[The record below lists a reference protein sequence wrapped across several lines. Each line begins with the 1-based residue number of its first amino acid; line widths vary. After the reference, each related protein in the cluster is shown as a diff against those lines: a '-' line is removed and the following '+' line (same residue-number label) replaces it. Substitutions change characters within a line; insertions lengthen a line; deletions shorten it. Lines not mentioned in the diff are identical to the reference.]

1 MGDWLKRLVDL
12 REKLSSVLLM
22 ILILPILSISLID
35 LYSHLKYLTTRSHQ
49 VVVPP
54 NFQEHSLRFAVVGD
68 TRSQLP
74 LLGSSEVWPKLLA
87 SMQNYFINQEMT
99 NLIHLGDLVKNG
111 RDLSEWERLI
121 KEMPHQIWAIQGN
134 HDRGPY
140 FKDLFRDQIL
150 DHLQINENTCLWG
163 FNTEV
168 DENLAMDAILE
179 LILNLDHPMQNRSQS
194 QTEIDQQT
202 QIDQIRC
209 ALSPIQIWTQHR
221 PIYSTGPHG
230 SDELGWNHWL
240 IPMLHRIDIDLH
252 LSGHDHFYERR
263 IMDGILYVVSGGGT
277 RFSAPLW
284 WRPWE
289 KGMIARGGWVH
300 WIAFESRTV
309 GEPCLNAKVI
319 ALEEDADDL
328 VDAFDLNCHGNE

>member
-1 MGDWLKRLVDL
+1 M
-12 REKLSSVLLM
+12 LLF
-22 ILILPILSISLID
+22 LFILPILSMSLID
-35 LYSHLKYLTTRSHQ
+35 LCSHLKWLITRSHQ
-49 VVVPP
+49 VVDSP
-54 NFQEHSLRFAVVGD
+54 NFQDHTLRFAVVGD

-74 LLGSSEVWPKLLA
+74 LLGSSEVWPTLLA
-87 SMQNYFINQEMT
+87 SMQNYFIHQEMT
-99 NLIHLGDLVKNG
+99 ALIHLGDLVKNG
-111 RDLSEWERLI
+111 RNPSEWERLI
-121 KEMPHQIWAIQGN
+121 KEMPPLIWAIQGN

-168 DENLAMDAILE
+168 DENLAMDAILD
-179 LILNLDHPMQNRSQS
+179 LILNLDHPMQS
-194 QTEIDQQT
+194 QTEIN
-202 QIDQIRC
+202 QINQINQIKC

-240 IPMLHRIDIDLH
+240 VPMLHRLEIDLH

-263 IMDGILYVVSGGGT
+263 LVDGILYVVSGGGT

-284 WRPWE
+284 WRSWE
-289 KGMIARGGWVH
+289 KAMIVRGGWLH
-300 WIAFESRTV
+300 WMAFESRSM

-319 ALEEDADDL
+319 ALEQDTDYL
-328 VDAFDLNCHGNE
+328 VDSFDLSCYGKE